1 MLRKK
6 VRSSEELIW
15 YTGLLHD
22 DRKKKSKFLHDSDI
36 VLTGS
41 PLGITN
47 ALAKFD
53 F

>member
-1 MLRKK
+1 MMIEK
-6 VRSSEELIW
+6 
-15 YTGLLHD
+15 
-22 DRKKKSKFLHDSDI
+22 KKKSKFLHGSDI

-47 ALAKFD
+47 ASAKFD